1 MKCIQLQ
8 LRRAKNYILSSFSD
22 PDGAVCIIVGTIA
35 FGMGLD
41 AANVRNIIHW
51 GPSDSIESY
60 IQETG
65 RAGRDGLES
74 IALLYYEKSKS
85 SRASDMMKAYCSNT
99 SVCRRKFL
107 IKEFSRNDIECPE
120 ISHSCCDICAQ
131 HCDCDEV
138 CKEAVHV
145 PPSVSNNSEHQ
156 QKRLRAPS
164 KAQKEIV
171 QSALHEYRNTL
182 CSLDINKPV
191 PLLFGKETISGI
203 PDSLPNV
210 PTCITWLTL

>member
-1 MKCIQLQ
+1 MLEIS
-8 LRRAKNYILSSFSD
+8 YI
-22 PDGAVCIIVGTIA
+22 GAHPTA
-35 FGMGLD
+35 L
-41 AANVRNIIHW
+41 NHT
-51 GPSDSIESY
+51 Y

-74 IALLYYEKSKS
+74 IALLYYEKSDISKS
-85 SRASDMMKAYCSNT
+85 SRASDVIKAYCSNT

-107 IKEFSRNDIECPE
+107 MKEFSRNDIECPK

-131 HCDCDEV
+131 HCDCDE
-138 CKEAVHV
+138 EAVHV
-145 PPSVSNNSEHQ
+145 PPSVFTCPSNNSEHQ

-203 PDSLPNV
+203 PDSLIKK
-210 PTCITWLTL
+210 ITAKCTNLHNLADIMNLGILSETQADKILSIIKEAIYH